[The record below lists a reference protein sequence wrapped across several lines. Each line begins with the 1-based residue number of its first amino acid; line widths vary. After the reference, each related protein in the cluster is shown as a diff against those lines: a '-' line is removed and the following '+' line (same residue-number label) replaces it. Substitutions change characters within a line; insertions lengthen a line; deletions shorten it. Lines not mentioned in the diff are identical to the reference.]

1 MNAMASGPIKGRRT
15 AAIDASPPAPGS
27 DAALRAI
34 MVIHT
39 AVWFSIEA
47 CMMYVL
53 YAGFAR
59 RSDRRAGLAAG
70 VVAAESLIFAG
81 NGCRCSLTSVAER
94 LGIERGSV
102 TDLYL
107 PRWFARN
114 LPAIHV
120 PLICLAGF
128 LHGRNLRAQRGCSRS
143 SAANR

>member
-1 MNAMASGPIKGRRT
+1 
-15 AAIDASPPAPGS
+15 
-27 DAALRAI
+27 

-47 CMMYVL
+47 VHDVRPVRGVRQ
-53 YAGFAR
+53 AVGSAR
-59 RSDRRAGLAAG
+59 RHRRG
-70 VVAAESLIFAG
+70 S
-81 NGCRCSLTSVAER
+81 GCGGKPDLRRERLPLTSVAER

-107 PRWFARN
+107 PWWFARN

-128 LHGRNLRAQRGCSRS
+128 FHARNLRTQRRTGS
-143 SAANR
+143 S